1 MDRIA
6 NIVSRI
12 SEGDM
17 GNRVAFFV
25 LAGTRPD
32 DLFAGKFFDV
42 REKVKELKG
51 KWSEEVR
58 DGLEKTLINDLKSMK
73 SVQFSDLSVSLGQY
87 RGSKFVTSAKF
98 KAKTKSMAIA
108 EQFLAY
114 LQKKYS
120 PKYKMKNAVE
130 AEDGTVIA
138 DFNIR

>member
-6 NIVSRI
+6 KIANRI
-12 SEGDM
+12 TEGDM

-25 LAGTRPD
+25 LAKKRPD

-42 REKVKELKG
+42 RKKIKELKG
-51 KWSEEVR
+51 KWSEDVR
-58 DGLEKTLINDLKSMK
+58 AGLEKTLINDLKGRK
-73 SVQFSDLSVSLGQY
+73 NIQFSDFKLSLGQY

-98 KAKTKSMAIA
+98 KAKIKSMAIA

-120 PKYKMKNAVE
+120 PKYKMKNVVE
-130 AEDGTVIA
+130 AEDGTVTA